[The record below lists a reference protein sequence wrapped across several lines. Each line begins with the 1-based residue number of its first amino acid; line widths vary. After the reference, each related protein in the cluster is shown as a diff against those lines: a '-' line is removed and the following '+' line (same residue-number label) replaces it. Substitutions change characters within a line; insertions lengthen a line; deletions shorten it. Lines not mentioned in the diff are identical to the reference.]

1 MKKVTFILTCGLALL
16 FQSGGG
22 QPCERTTLF
31 GQAFA
36 ASHLSQTPDH
46 GGVIESKYDGFSHE
60 TVVTLRKMRVT
71 CAGAKG
77 NFKDVCVSFVV
88 SAHCPGIKLNVVRYV
103 SLQLIFVTKDWTGRH
118 PLDERDLSVVADA
131 ETLRLGRMGL
141 ISQNGDDVMAETLE
155 VTVPY
160 HVFKKIALGQVVE
173 MQVGKSRFELR
184 DKNLAALRDLNNR
197 LLQ

>member
-16 FQSGGG
+16 FQPGGG
-22 QPCERTTLF
+22 QPNERKTLL

-36 ASHLSQTPDH
+36 ASRSSQTPDH

-71 CAGAKG
+71 CAGAKR
-77 NFKDVCVSFVV
+77 NFKDACVSAVV
-88 SAHCPGIKLNVVRYV
+88 SVHCPGMQINIVRYA
-103 SLQLIFVTKDWTGRH
+103 SLQLIFETKDWTGRH
-118 PLDERDLSVVADA
+118 PLDERDLSVVADG

-141 ISQNGDDVMAETLE
+141 ISQTGNEIMAETLE
-155 VTVPY
+155 VSVPY